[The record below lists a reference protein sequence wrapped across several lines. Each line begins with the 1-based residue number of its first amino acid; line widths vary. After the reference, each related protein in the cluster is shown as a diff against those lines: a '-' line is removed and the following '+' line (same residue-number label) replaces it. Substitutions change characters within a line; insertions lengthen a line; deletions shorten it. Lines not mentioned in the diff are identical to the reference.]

1 MEHLPNVQHGS
12 LGVVAQ
18 LPGGETEQHQGDH
31 RGQLPGGEGLWQGGQ
46 HLASQNH
53 QEEGEDEAV
62 PIGEPVGHFEE
73 VPHLVQGRQP
83 QREHQHY
90 QHCQSGQLV
99 PAGNGGGEEKDQ
111 GQHQDHSSAEQIGQ
125 GRVGQTRWLAG
136 EQAAGQLP
144 QGEVGEAGVVHG
156 GVPQLSA
163 ENGQQGGHPH
173 PGGDPQGG
181 QSGEEERPDVAQH
194 VLPRSGLTPLPVDQ
208 PHTAEDTDHVGDV
221 PGGDKAHHQAAK
233 EQPGPLSCQNPLQ
246 SQEDDRQPDE
256 PIQPHDA

>member
-1 MEHLPNVQHGS
+1 MEHLPNVQHGG

-18 LPGGETEQHQGDH
+18 LPGGDAKQHQGDH
-31 RGQLPGGEGLWQGGQ
+31 RGQPPGGEGLWQGGQ

-62 PIGEPVGHFEE
+62 PIGEPVGHLEE
-73 VPHLVQGRQP
+73 VPYLVQGGQP
-83 QREHQHY
+83 QREHQHH
-90 QHCQSGQLV
+90 QHRQSGQLV
-99 PAGNGGGEEKDQ
+99 PAGNGWVEEKDQ

-125 GRVGQTRWLAG
+125 GGVGQPPRLAG

-144 QGEVGEAGVVHG
+144 QGKVGETGVVHG

-181 QSGEEERPDVAQH
+181 QSGEEERPDVAQQ
-194 VLPRSGLTPLPVDQ
+194 VLPRRDLTPLPIDQ
-208 PHTAEDTDHVGDV
+208 PHTAEDTDHIGDV

-246 SQEDDRQPDE
+246 S
-256 PIQPHDA
+256 